1 MSNETEHQLIDQVK
15 SLLEKQFSPTILKI
29 KDESAAHAG
38 HAGAQGGMKHLA
50 LTISSDTLDNLSK
63 ILAHKTI
70 YQALGSLMETHI
82 HALRIKIIN
91 SGQNQP

>member
-1 MSNETEHQLIDQVK
+1 MTDNELMDLVK

-50 LTISSDTLDNLSK
+50 LTISSDTLTKHSK
-63 ILAHKTI
+63 LLAHTAI
-70 YQALGSLMETHI
+70 YQALGKLMDTHI
-82 HALRIKIIN
+82 HALRIKIIK
-91 SGQNQP
+91 SDKE